1 MSNATVRSKEAGM
14 QTVIEFNSVKI
25 NDDFT
30 ERTFREWSQIATK
43 SEYEEME

>member
-1 MSNATVRSKEAGM
+1 MSNATVRSKEAGV
-14 QTVIEFNSVKI
+14 QTVTEFNNVRI

-30 ERTFREWSQIATK
+30 ERTFREWSQITTK